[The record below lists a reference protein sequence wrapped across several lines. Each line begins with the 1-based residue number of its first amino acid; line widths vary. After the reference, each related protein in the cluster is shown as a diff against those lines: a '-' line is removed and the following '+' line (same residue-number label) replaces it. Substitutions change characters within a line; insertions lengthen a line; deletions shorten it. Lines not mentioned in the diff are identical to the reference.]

1 VAKKGTPAVSG
12 NQLLS
17 ILWFTASLPLHP
29 YNYSPLLRSSSPW
42 LYRIIFICARHKWM
56 PLKLYRDEKFR
67 KEVVEKVGTGF
78 EIPAVVRI
86 VRKSKKK

>member
-1 VAKKGTPAVSG
+1 
-12 NQLLS
+12 
-17 ILWFTASLPLHP
+17 
-29 YNYSPLLRSSSPW
+29 
-42 LYRIIFICARHKWM
+42 M